1 MHRDHIFNSR
11 RNHLRRAQI
20 PHRENLSVVL
30 IFVVLLTLVAWVV
43 TTSNKFDPSE
53 RDLPIEL
60 LQDNTQEIRIYT
72 PPLKLWIEPG
82 RQGSGTTFDLAPF
95 PADTLDSQWQLAGR
109 VRTFQ
114 SDNLYEKI
122 NGEAEKFIKQGFVQ
136 LAFLRLRSMTDAGE
150 IAIELF
156 DQGDIGGS
164 LGIFAEHAAGR
175 AVENRDGVSYFY
187 TEAGA
192 IGRKDRYF
200 FRIAGDNSSPV
211 IKEKAARLVE
221 AFAQLGSTSPAQEAL
236 EQTAPAGFVL
246 LNQRLGIPESEIQF
260 QEDNVFQY
268 DFAQKFWFGNAG
280 LDDDA
285 RLFVHI
291 ADDSASATIWSPH
304 CLRNTATNMTSWKA
318 TVTTDFSATAISA
331 LSSSSRSR
339 AATSLVPRSWR
350 IPRR

>member
-1 MHRDHIFNSR
+1 M
-11 RNHLRRAQI
+11 
-20 PHRENLSVVL
+20 VL

-291 ADDSASATIWSPH
+291 ADDSASANN
-304 CLRNTATNMTSWKA
+304 LVTALLEEHSYEYDELEGDGDYRLFRHRYLGTFFVVAQQGRYVFGAEKLADTTA
-318 TVTTDFSATAISA
+318 VTTLLERIAE
-331 LSSSSRSR
+331 
-339 AATSLVPRSWR
+339 SLVNDET
-350 IPRR
+350 